1 MNAARRLV
9 RELRQL
15 SGILDTTDMA
25 RYLANI
31 ALAAPSILASH
42 SLVSADRRMNGVI
55 KVSFCDKSIIVPVD
69 EITRLMGDLDLT
81 PTFGAV
87 REMYSGNV
95 YLAPFG
101 ARPKGGNCGRS
112 WFEPRAIQC
121 AGCGGTRGSY
131 GCWHRAVGILRASFG
146 GALAR
151 QPPRAALHPSNQRFC
166 CVISGSRAHNARGG
180 YGALQ
185 HGPHRLPEVRHRR
198 RGVRRARQQQPL
210 PGSGRPHS
218 HRITPGAWRGG
229 RADLGIGEP
238 RIGPQ
243 AHGPAFAASRNRGRA
258 LSLRLAHLAGNIA
271 GRWSGIVRSLRFSD
285 DSSLPGQDP
294 CLARSFNLLP
304 WMRPSVITT
313 ILSIATPLSLAG
325 ARIDLLMLNVES
337 LIYGYPLNVF

>member
-101 ARPKGGNCGRS
+101 PDLKVETAVDLGSNRGLFSVLAAVALEAR
-112 WFEPRAIQC
+112 
-121 AGCGGTRGSY
+121 TV
-131 GCWHRAVGILRASFG
+131 VGIEPSEFYEPVLEALLRANH
-146 GALAR
+146 LE
-151 QPPRAALHPSNQRFC
+151 
-166 CVISGSRAHNARGG
+166 
-180 YGALQ
+180 Q
-185 HGPHRLPEVRHRR
+185 HCI
-198 RGVRRARQQQPL
+198 
-210 PGSGRPHS
+210 
-218 HRITPGAWRGG
+218 HRIS
-229 RADLGIGEP
+229 
-238 RIGPQ
+238 
-243 AHGPAFAASRNRGRA
+243 AFAASSQAPGRITLEEVMARYSMDRIGFLKCDIEGGEFDVLVNNNRFLDRVDHIAIELHPEHGEVDA
-258 LSLRLAHLAGNIA
+258 LILALESHGLGLKLTDQHLRQVGIEAAHYLYAS
-271 GRWSGIVRSLRFSD
+271 RTWRV
-285 DSSLPGQDP
+285 
-294 CLARSFNLLP
+294 
-304 WMRPSVITT
+304 T
-313 ILSIATPLSLAG
+313 
-325 ARIDLLMLNVES
+325 
-337 LIYGYPLNVF
+337 